1 MGSIEAFE
9 PARPDEPLPLASLHQ
24 LLDLAAGRPPH
35 ERRRLL
41 FGVADLYHSVGGQA
55 GAPEALTEVFVS
67 LVRAAERDIRR
78 VLAERLADAAWAPVD
93 LVRLLAADAIEIAR
107 PVIAASP
114 LLLDADLLTL
124 LEQASLDHQVQVALR
139 PGLGA
144 EVARAILD
152 RGDPAVMTALAA
164 NRTARLEAADMIRLV
179 DAARSVAALRAPLT
193 RHPRLDEDLALRLY
207 QWVGDA
213 LRKAISERF
222 SLDPAR
228 LAEAVA
234 DAAQR
239 AAQGAALSSPDQAAA
254 LLAAK
259 LHAADQLRP
268 ATLIRALREQ
278 KLDLFV
284 HALGLLGGLEVG
296 QVRRALGGDTARPLF
311 LACAAAGLDRAA
323 FPAVLREI
331 RHLNHG
337 LPHDPD
343 GEAWRPAQR
352 SAAQAAYEFRLLMAP
367 EDGPSV

>member
-35 ERRRLL
+35 EQQRLL
-41 FGVADLYHSVGGQA
+41 LGVADLYHSVGGQA
-55 GAPEALTEVFVS
+55 GAPEPLTEVFVR
-67 LVRAAERDIRR
+67 LARAAERDIRR
-78 VLAERLADAAWAPVD
+78 ALAERLADAAWAPVD

-114 LLLDADLLTL
+114 LLLDADLLVL

-139 PGLGA
+139 PGLGPTL
-144 EVARAILD
+144 ARTIID
-152 RGDPAVMTALAA
+152 RGDPAVMTALAS
-164 NRTARLEAADMIRLV
+164 NRAARLDAADMIRLV
-179 DAARSVAALRAPLT
+179 DRARSVAALRAPLT
-193 RHPRLDEDLALRLY
+193 RHPGLNEDLALRLY

-213 LRKAISERF
+213 LKQAISERF

-228 LAEAVA
+228 LSEATAGAVE
-234 DAAQR
+234 DALEAR
-239 AAQGAALSSPDQAAA
+239 NAPDEAAA
-254 LLAAK
+254 RLAAK

-268 ATLIRALREQ
+268 ATLVRALREAN
-278 KLDLFV
+278 LDLFV
-284 HALGLLGGLEVG
+284 HALALLGGLDAR
-296 QVRRALGGDTARPLF
+296 QARRALGGDTARPLF

-331 RHLNHG
+331 RQLNHG

>member
-9 PARPDEPLPLASLHQ
+9 PSRPDEPLPLASLHQ
-24 LLDLAAGRPPH
+24 LLDLAAGRPPQ
-35 ERRRLL
+35 EQQRLL
-41 FGVADLYHSVGGQA
+41 FGVADLYHSVGGQTR
-55 GAPEALTEVFVS
+55 APGALTEVFIA

-78 VLAERLADAAWAPVD
+78 ALAERLADAAWAPAD

-114 LLLDADLLTL
+114 LLLDADLLAL
-124 LEQASLDHQVQVALR
+124 LDEASLDHQVQVALR

-152 RGDPAVMTALAA
+152 RGDPAVMTALAS
-164 NRTARLEAADMIRLV
+164 NRTARLSGADMIRLV
-179 DAARSVAALRAPLT
+179 DGARFMAALRAPLT
-193 RHPRLDEDLALRLY
+193 RHPALSEDLALRLY

-213 LRKAISERF
+213 LKQAISERF
-222 SLDPAR
+222 DLDPSRLNQTVSEAAR
-228 LAEAVA
+228 A
-234 DAAQR
+234 
-239 AAQGAALSSPDQAAA
+239 AALSSPDEAAA
-254 LLAAK
+254 RLAAK

-284 HALGLLGGLEVG
+284 HALALLGGLEVE
-296 QVRRALGGDTARPLF
+296 QVRRALRGDTARPLF
-311 LACAAAGLDRAA
+311 LACTAAGLDRAT

-331 RHLNHG
+331 RQLNRG

-367 EDGPSV
+367 EDSPSV

>member
-1 MGSIEAFE
+1 MGSIDAFE
-9 PARPDEPLPLASLHQ
+9 PSRPDEPLPLASLHQ

-35 ERRRLL
+35 EQQKLVL
-41 FGVADLYHSVGGQA
+41 GVADLYRSAGGQA
-55 GAPEALTEVFVS
+55 RAPEALAEVFVAM
-67 LVRAAERDIRR
+67 VRAAERDIRR
-78 VLAERLADAAWAPVD
+78 ALAERLADAAWAPVD
-93 LVRLLAADAIEIAR
+93 LVRLLAVDAIEIAR

-114 LLLDADLLTL
+114 LLLDEDLLAL
-124 LEQASLDHQVQVALR
+124 LHEASLDHQVQVALR

-144 EVARAILD
+144 QVARAILD

-164 NRTARLEAADMIRLV
+164 NRTAQLEAADMTRLV

-193 RHPRLDEDLALRLY
+193 RHPRLDEDLAVRLY

-213 LRKAISERF
+213 LRQAISERF

-234 DAAQR
+234 DAAQ
-239 AAQGAALSSPDQAAA
+239 GAALSTPDQAAA

-259 LHAADQLRP
+259 LHAAEQLRP

-278 KLDLFV
+278 KLDLFI
-284 HALGLLGGLEVG
+284 HALALLGGLEVE
-296 QVRRALGGDTARPLF
+296 QVRRALRGDTARPLF
-311 LACAAAGLDRAA
+311 LACTAAGLDRAA

>member
-1 MGSIEAFE
+1 MGSIEAF
-9 PARPDEPLPLASLHQ
+9 PARPDEPLPLANLHQ

-35 ERRRLL
+35 EQRRLL

-78 VLAERLADAAWAPVD
+78 VLAERLADAAWAPVN

-114 LLLDADLLTL
+114 LLHDADLLAL

-179 DAARSVAALRAPLT
+179 DSAHAIAALRAPLT
-193 RHPRLDEDLALRLY
+193 RHPHLNEGLALRLY

-213 LRKAISERF
+213 LKQAISERF
-222 SLDPAR
+222 NLDPSR

-234 DAAQR
+234 EA
-239 AAQGAALSSPDQAAA
+239 AAQGTALSSPDQAAA
-254 LLAAK
+254 RLAAK

-278 KLDLFV
+278 KLDLFI
-284 HALGLLGGLEVG
+284 HALALLGGLEVE
-296 QVRRALGGDTARPLF
+296 QVRRALRGDTARPLF

-331 RHLNHG
+331 RQLNHG